1 MPKVEDVA
9 LTRSTLECKHFL
21 GPVYLTPGLGI
32 HEEIKT
38 PNEVLK
44 TVKWKSWN
52 SFSNWLMANRHKAM
66 VFYFFY
72 YYYYY
77 FLKILTQTDHSQN
90 SSWVWNF
97 KGQEKSKKI
106 NPR

>member
-9 LTRSTLECKHFL
+9 LTRSTLECKYFL

-44 TVKWKSWN
+44 TVK
-52 SFSNWLMANRHKAM
+52 
-66 VFYFFY
+66 
-72 YYYYY
+72 
-77 FLKILTQTDHSQN
+77 
-90 SSWVWNF
+90 
-97 KGQEKSKKI
+97 
-106 NPR
+106 